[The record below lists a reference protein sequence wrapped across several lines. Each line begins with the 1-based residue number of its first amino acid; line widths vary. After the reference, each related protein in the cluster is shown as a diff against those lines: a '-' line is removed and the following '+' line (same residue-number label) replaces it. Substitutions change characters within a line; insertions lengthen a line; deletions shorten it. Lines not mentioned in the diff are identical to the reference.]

1 MDRTFEQYRVVGS
14 APIVD
19 SQTGADVDPG
29 GIVNLDPNPYTRT
42 LATGEVQE
50 VAGVNIRALLGG
62 GHIAPIEVPATGKD
76 PKK

>member
-1 MDRTFEQYRVVGS
+1 MDRVFEQYRVVGS
-14 APIVD
+14 TAIVD

-29 GIVNLDPNPYTRT
+29 GIVNLDPAPYTRT

-62 GHIAPIEVPATGKD
+62 GHIAPVEAPGTGKD
-76 PKK
+76 AKK